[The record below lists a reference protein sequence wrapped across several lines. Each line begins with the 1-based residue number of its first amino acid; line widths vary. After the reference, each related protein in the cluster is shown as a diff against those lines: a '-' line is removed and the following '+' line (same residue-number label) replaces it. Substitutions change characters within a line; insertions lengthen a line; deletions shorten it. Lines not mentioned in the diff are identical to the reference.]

1 MSSMSWQ
8 DLSEICAGLIMAGE
22 YSREAFEADSFI
34 QPYDKLIRELG
45 KARSGKLLE
54 SDRVIELVGFSA
66 YEAAKSAAGR
76 ARKLQ
81 QSWPELLERAAA
93 RHDAGKKFVK
103 FGERLL
109 SGEEVDVPAIINATT
124 KLDQD
129 VRTMVRL
136 SSVTP
141 EAHPHSL
148 MGWKPVDDHLGG
160 VPKRGM
166 IVIAAPPGVGKTSLL
181 AGIAG
186 EYAARKQHFGFFSL
200 ELQAADFFNRF
211 LEINGKPGVKL
222 AEYVRI
228 CDERL
233 SVGEIGSLSARV
245 SELDAVGI
253 DFADLLVEDE
263 ASESVY
269 GKIYKSIA
277 WLAKMREIPVFLV
290 SQLNRG
296 YAEGR
301 LPVLTDLRYSAM
313 AESLAGMVWLLHN
326 PSRVFI
332 KQSENVRLNLGNDEA
347 ALIIAKSRYG
357 FSRGRIPHKT
367 TGAIVVDWNG
377 AAGWGTVAKRWV
389 DLPSG

>member
-1 MSSMSWQ
+1 MTSMSWQ

-93 RHDAGKKFVK
+93 RHDAGKRFVK

-109 SGEEVDVPAIINATT
+109 SGEEVDVAAIVNATT
-124 KLDQD
+124 RLDQD
-129 VRTMVRL
+129 VRMMSKL
-136 SSVTP
+136 SSITS
-141 EAHPHSL
+141 ESHPHI
-148 MGWKPVDDHLGG
+148 MTGWSPIDDHIGG
-160 VPKRGM
+160 VPRRGM
-166 IVIAAPPGVGKTSLL
+166 IVVGASPAAGKTSLL
-181 AGIAG
+181 AKIAG
-186 EYAARKQHFGFFSL
+186 VYAARKKTFGFFSL
-200 ELQAADFFNRF
+200 ELEAADFFNRF
-211 LEINGKPGVKL
+211 LEINGKSGTKL
-222 AEYVRI
+222 AGYVRI

-277 WLAKMREIPVFLV
+277 WLAKLRQIPVFLV
-290 SQLNRG
+290 SQLSRG
-296 YAEGR
+296 YSEGR
-301 LPVLTDLRYSAM
+301 LPVLTDLRYSGL
-313 AESLAGMVWLLHN
+313 AEALSGQVWLLHN

-332 KQSENVRLNLGNDEA
+332 KQSENARLNLGNDEA
-347 ALIIAKSRYG
+347 AIIVAKSRYG
-357 FSRGRIPHKT
+357 FARGRVPHTT
-367 TGAIVVDWNG
+367 TGAIILDWNG
-377 AAGWGTVAKRWV
+377 SRGWGDIAKRWV
-389 DLPSG
+389 NLPSG